1 VPYWYA
7 TAVLLRLSVLKRLVS
22 ANLPDDAI
30 EDMMAVA
37 KTGVYYGYAQVVPPA
52 EEAVGFGEEELGV
65 LPMVMS
71 VGHNPF
77 YGNDKLTA
85 VRI

>member
-1 VPYWYA
+1 
-7 TAVLLRLSVLKRLVS
+7 
-22 ANLPDDAI
+22 
-30 EDMMAVA
+30 MAVA